1 MRLTSRPRV
10 DLELLELFE
19 QSARNAQRAC
29 ALLDELLSDFPEH
42 PEIAQE
48 VLVCERAGDRIAHD
62 ILSRLAERGAR
73 APALDAADVH
83 ALTGALDD
91 IVDLA
96 DESADQL
103 GLFGVEAPTEQSQ
116 QMAGLLVRSAA
127 LVADAVQ
134 GLRAGEDLMPRLRE
148 IHALENEADQ
158 LVRQALASLFAEGI
172 DPMVVIRWK
181 AIYDTLESAVDAC
194 ETVANV
200 LEGIALKQANG
211 H

>member
-10 DLELLELFE
+10 DAELLDLFE

-29 ALLDELLSDFPEH
+29 ALLDELLADFPEH

-62 ILSRLAERGAR
+62 ILSRLAERGPR
-73 APALDAADVH
+73 SHGLDAADVH

-96 DESADQL
+96 EESADQL

-116 QMAGLLVRSAA
+116 QMAGLLVRSAG
-127 LVADAVQ
+127 LVVEAVR
-134 GLRAGEDLMPRLRE
+134 GLRAGEDLGARLRA

-181 AIYDTLESAVDAC
+181 AIYDTLEAAVDAC

-200 LEGIALKQANG
+200 LEGITLKQANG